1 MLSFA
6 MSPIVKLILSSLAGG
21 IGVAV
26 VFSLAVLGITR
37 SSEFHRERRS
47 GVAAAYGTLGAVGL
61 VLAAAL
67 VVLGVVLV
75 AQKS

>member
-1 MLSFA
+1 MLPFA
-6 MSPIVKLILSSLAGG
+6 MSPILKMIVASLAGG

-37 SSEFHRERRS
+37 STELRRDRRS
-47 GVAAAYGTLGAVGL
+47 GPAAAYGTLGLIGL
-61 VLAAAL
+61 VLSAAL

-75 AQKS
+75 AHKS

>member
-1 MLSFA
+1 MLPFA
-6 MSPIVKLILSSLAGG
+6 MSPTVKLILSSLAGG

-26 VFSLAVLGITR
+26 VFSVAVLGIAR
-37 SSEFHRERRS
+37 SGESRRERTT
-47 GVAAAYGTLGAVGL
+47 GPAAAYGTLGAAGL

-75 AQKS
+75 AHKS